1 MAWHVH
7 PVNLSHASYLQD
19 GLRVP
24 VNGSVWKRE
33 RGTASVIKE
42 GPCVLHL
49 SQAGVPAW
57 PVRSRL
63 AARSSRPSFS
73 YSILAK
79 GTGCRNLQILLILSG
94 GCVGWWRFASVEAA
108 DYVL

>member
-1 MAWHVH
+1 M
-7 PVNLSHASYLQD
+7 
-19 GLRVP
+19 
-24 VNGSVWKRE
+24 
-33 RGTASVIKE
+33 
-42 GPCVLHL
+42 LHL

-73 YSILAK
+73 NSILAK
-79 GTGCRNLQILLILSG
+79 GTGCRILQKFVLNLSG
-94 GCVGWWRFASVEAA
+94 GCVGWRRFASVEAA

>member
-1 MAWHVH
+1 M
-7 PVNLSHASYLQD
+7 
-19 GLRVP
+19 
-24 VNGSVWKRE
+24 
-33 RGTASVIKE
+33 IKE

-79 GTGCRNLQILLILSG
+79 GIGCRNLQFYSFFLGDVLAGGDLLL
-94 GCVGWWRFASVEAA
+94 
-108 DYVL
+108 